1 VVAEVDRGVF
11 ILLLLVD
18 LEVVAATEQVLPAQ
32 WDKDLVAAQVAAIVQ
47 TVIPQAAVV
56 ELVVLV
62 KIGKPQQHIIRA
74 VDQVLEALDY
84 FIIFPDKNE
93 PMVVEAVVDSTA
105 AAMTAT
111 GE

>member
-1 VVAEVDRGVF
+1 MDRGVF

-47 TVIPQAAVV
+47 TATLQVAVAA
-56 ELVVLV
+56 LAVLV
-62 KIGKPQQHIIRA
+62 KIGKLQQHSIREDVRA
-74 VDQVLEALDY
+74 QADLDY

-105 AAMTAT
+105 AALTAT